1 MKRRLLLLLIPFLTF
16 SCKQVDEEALWLQ
29 GVLDDP
35 LMAQVDSMARAV
47 AATGFNA
54 GDGYKEVWIRDL
66 NTFICLSLQV
76 MDTTEVRDALDTF
89 LDFQGPEGDIPDAFV
104 SDVDTSAVPYRYRYS
119 RARPKL
125 AAHKNT
131 VETDQESSLV
141 QAACQYVKM
150 TGDTAWLASK
160 RGGKTVLQRLEDAM
174 SYLRNRK
181 WNDEY
186 GLITGATTADWG
198 DVQPEHGWGVE
209 IDEHTHYAI
218 DIYDNAMWVLA
229 LGDLAELCRE
239 AGANSPGTQWLALK
253 EEVKANVRKYLWDP
267 ERRKFHPHLYLDGS
281 PFPEELDEEAIYY
294 HGGTAVAA
302 LAGILSRE
310 EVAEANARML
320 ENVAAAGAQSIG
332 LTLYPA
338 YPSGTFANPMMG
350 AYQYQNGGDWTWFG
364 ARMIQALVQRGFL
377 HEAYDELQPML
388 QRVADQGG
396 FYEWYKLDG
405 TPVGSGTYRGA
416 AGVLFKADEML
427 RAAARKK
434 LEPKP

>member
-1 MKRRLLLLLIPFLTF
+1 
-16 SCKQVDEEALWLQ
+16 
-29 GVLDDP
+29 
-35 LMAQVDSMARAV
+35 
-47 AATGFNA
+47 
-54 GDGYKEVWIRDL
+54 
-66 NTFICLSLQV
+66 
-76 MDTTEVRDALDTF
+76 
-89 LDFQGPEGDIPDAFV
+89 
-104 SDVDTSAVPYRYRYS
+104 
-119 RARPKL
+119 
-125 AAHKNT
+125 
-131 VETDQESSLV
+131 
-141 QAACQYVKM
+141 M

-181 WNDEY
+181 WNEDY
-186 GLITGATTADWG
+186 GLIIGATTADWG

-239 AGANSPGTQWLALK
+239 SGADSLGGKWLALR

-267 ERRKFHPHLYLDGS
+267 ERRKFHPHIYLDGS

-302 LAGILSRE
+302 LAGILSHE

-388 QRVADQGG
+388 QRVVDQGG

-416 AGVLFKADEML
+416 AGVLFQADKML
-427 RAAARKK
+427 RAAARER
-434 LEPKP
+434 LESKP

>member
-1 MKRRLLLLLIPFLTF
+1 MRRFLLGILLPLLTLSCAPDPQTVFLRG
-16 SCKQVDEEALWLQ
+16 L
-29 GVLDDP
+29 LDDP

-54 GDGYKEVWIRDL
+54 GDGYREIWIRDL
-66 NTFICLSLQV
+66 NTFIGLSLDV
-76 MDTTEVRDALDTF
+76 VDTTQVRGALDTF
-89 LDFQGPEGDIPDAFV
+89 LDFQGADGNIPDAYVPAADTV
-104 SDVDTSAVPYRYRYS
+104 SVPYKYRYS
-119 RARPKL
+119 RFQPQF

-141 QAACQYVKM
+141 QASLQYVLK
-150 TGDTAWLASK
+150 TRDTAWLASK
-160 RGGKTVLQRLEDAM
+160 RGSRTVLERLEDAM
-174 SYLRNRK
+174 SYLRKEK
-181 WNDEY
+181 WNDDY

-218 DIYDNAMWVLA
+218 DIYDNAMYVLA
-229 LGDLAELCRE
+229 LGDLAQLCHL
-239 AGANSPGTQWLALK
+239 AGADSLCKQWETLRK
-253 EEVKANVRKYLWDP
+253 EVTVNIRKHLWDP
-267 ERRKFHPHLYLDGS
+267 VRRKFHPHLYLNGS

-294 HGGTAVAA
+294 HGGTAIAA
-302 LAGILSRE
+302 LADILTPE
-310 EVAEANARML
+310 EVAEANTRML

-364 ARMIQALVQRGFL
+364 ARMIHALIRYGFL
-377 HEAYDELQPML
+377 QEAHDELRPML

-416 AGVLFKADEML
+416 AGVLYQANEML
-427 RAAARKK
+427 REAAREK
-434 LEPKP
+434 LEAKK

>member
-1 MKRRLLLLLIPFLTF
+1 MKRRLLLLLIPFLAL
-16 SCKQVDEEALWLQ
+16 SCVREDEETLFLK
-29 GVLDDP
+29 GILDDP

-54 GDGYKEVWIRDL
+54 GDGYKEVWIRDF
-66 NTFICLSLQV
+66 NTFIALSLQV
-76 MDTTEVRDALDTF
+76 VDTAEVRDALNTF
-89 LDFQGPEGDIPDAFV
+89 LDFQGTEGDIPDAFV
-104 SDVDTSAVPYRYRYS
+104 SNVDTSAVPYRYRYS
-119 RARPKL
+119 RARPRM

-141 QAACQYVKM
+141 QAACQYVKL
-150 TGDTAWLASK
+150 TGDTTWLASK
-160 RGGKTVLQRLEDAM
+160 RGGKTVLQHLEGAM

-181 WNDEY
+181 WNEDY

-209 IDEHTHYAI
+209 IDDNTHYAI
-218 DIYDNAMWVLA
+218 DIYDNAMYVLA
-229 LGDLAELCRE
+229 LGDLVELFQI
-239 AGANSPGTQWLALK
+239 AGADSLGTPWLALR
-253 EEVKANVRKYLWDP
+253 EEITANVRKHLWDS
-267 ERRKFHPHLYLDGS
+267 ERHKFHPHIYLDGS
-281 PFPEELDEEAIYY
+281 PFPEDLDEEAIYY

-302 LAGILSRE
+302 LAGILTRE

-320 ENVAAAGAQSIG
+320 ENVEAAGAQSIG

-338 YPSGTFANPMMG
+338 YPSGSFANPMMG
-350 AYQYQNGGDWTWFG
+350 AWQYQNGGDWTWFG
-364 ARMIQALVQRGFL
+364 ARMIQALVQYGFL
-377 HEAYDELQPML
+377 HEAYDELRPML

-427 RAAARKK
+427 RVAARQK
-434 LEPKP
+434 LESK

>member
-1 MKRRLLLLLIPFLTF
+1 MKHRLLLLLIPFLASACVQEDGETLF
-16 SCKQVDEEALWLQ
+16 LK
-29 GVLDDP
+29 GILDDP

-54 GDGYKEVWIRDL
+54 GDGYKEVWIRDF
-66 NTFICLSLQV
+66 NTFIALSLEV
-76 MDTTEVRDALDTF
+76 VDTAEVRGALETF
-89 LDFQGPEGDIPDAFV
+89 LDFQGPEGDIPDAYV
-104 SDVDTSAVPYRYRYS
+104 SGVDTSAVPYRYRYS

-131 VETDQESSLV
+131 VETDQESSLI
-141 QAACQYVKM
+141 QAACQYVKL

-160 RGGKTVLQRLEDAM
+160 RGGKAVLQRLEDAM
-174 SYLRNRK
+174 SYLRKCK
-181 WNDEY
+181 WNDGY

-209 IDEHTHYAI
+209 IDENSHYAI
-218 DIYDNAMWVLA
+218 DIYDNAMFVLA
-229 LGDLAELCRE
+229 LGDLAEMCRLVGE
-239 AGANSPGTQWLALK
+239 DSRARQWVVLK
-253 EEVKANVRKYLWDP
+253 EELTVNIRKYLWDP
-267 ERRKFHPHLYLDGS
+267 ERRKFHPHIYLDGS
-281 PFPEELDEEAIYY
+281 PFPEDLDEEAIYY

-302 LAGILSRE
+302 LADILTRA

-350 AYQYQNGGDWTWFG
+350 AWQYQNGGDWTWFG
-364 ARMIQALVQRGFL
+364 ARWIWALVKYGFL
-377 HEAYDELQPML
+377 HEAYDELRPML

-416 AGVLFKADEML
+416 AGVLFRADEML
-427 RAAARKK
+427 RAAAAQALKK
-434 LEPKP
+434 